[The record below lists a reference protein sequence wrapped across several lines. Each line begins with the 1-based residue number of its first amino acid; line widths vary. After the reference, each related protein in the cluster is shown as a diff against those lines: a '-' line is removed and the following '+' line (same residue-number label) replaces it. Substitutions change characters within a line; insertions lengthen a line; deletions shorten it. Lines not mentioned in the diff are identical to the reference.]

1 MYTSTMIT
9 DIDDFDF
16 DLFSE
21 HNIGIEIQTFPQH
34 ILDSNINALIERW
47 KRGLSGFN
55 SSISLHGSSF
65 DLNPGSTDSKIVE
78 VTRMRYLQS
87 IQIADSLNASHV
99 IFHSQVNPLLSV
111 RRIQDLKLNNQIEF
125 WKDLFNKEIPSN
137 INIMIENEYDETY
150 EDLKKIIDDVNRPN
164 LGICLDIGHAL
175 AYSKI
180 SIEEWIN
187 KLGDRIKYI
196 HLHWNDGMDD
206 EHRAPTDEELF
217 HLNQILKKNGLSPK
231 ITMEY
236 WVDDVS
242 LEVERIR
249 KYLLLDRDYDNL

>member
-1 MYTSTMIT
+1 MHTSTMIT
-9 DIDDFDF
+9 DIDNFDF
-16 DLFSE
+16 DLFSK

-34 ILDSNINALIERW
+34 ILDSNINALIDRW
-47 KRGLSGFN
+47 QIRLSGFKN
-55 SSISLHGSSF
+55 SISLHGSSF

-87 IQIADSLNASHV
+87 IEIAESLNASHV

-111 RRIQDLKLNNQIEF
+111 RRIREMKLNNQIEF
-125 WKDLFNKEIPSN
+125 WKDLFDKEIPSN

-150 EDLKKIIDDVNRPN
+150 EDMKKIIDDVNRPN
-164 LGICLDIGHAL
+164 FGICLDIGHVI

-180 SIEEWIN
+180 SVEEWIN
-187 KLGDRIKYI
+187 NLGNRINYI
-196 HLHWNDGMDD
+196 HLHWNDGLND

-217 HLNQILKKNGLSPK
+217 HLNQILRQNGLNPK

-236 WVDDVS
+236 WTDDIP

-249 KYLLLDRDYDNL
+249 NHLLLD